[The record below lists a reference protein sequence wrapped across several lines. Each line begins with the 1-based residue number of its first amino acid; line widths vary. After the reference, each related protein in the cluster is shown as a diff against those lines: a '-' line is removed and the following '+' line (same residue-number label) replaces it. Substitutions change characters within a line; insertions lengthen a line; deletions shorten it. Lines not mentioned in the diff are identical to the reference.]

1 MLCRGLQSRAGW
13 FKSIPRLHFKQLF
26 LASQGLELGG
36 HGGITSCEFL
46 DTYILRFIVGKS
58 QVAVCA
64 KESFL
69 GFLKVIDRFVDFV
82 NRRLKPP

>member
-1 MLCRGLQSRAGW
+1 
-13 FKSIPRLHFKQLF
+13 
-26 LASQGLELGG
+26 
-36 HGGITSCEFL
+36 
-46 DTYILRFIVGKS
+46 LRFIVGKS